1 MRHMRICSITA
12 VGAFT
17 VSALMVTAPAAGADA
32 FADGCVATHG
42 RIAVIQAANIEQ
54 CTWQDQNSSG
64 NEHGKN
70 SPLPPGPLGQFPGGP
85 PPAVAGS

>member
-1 MRHMRICSITA
+1 MRHMRLCSITA
-12 VGAFT
+12 VGAIT

-42 RIAVIQAANIEQ
+42 RIAIIQAANIEQ
-54 CTWQDQNSSG
+54 CFWQDASG
-64 NEHGKN
+64 DEHGKN
-70 SPLPPGPLGQFPGGP
+70 SPLPPGPFGQFPGGP